1 MSEKRLEEIGDRLE
15 ALEMLSQ
22 SILAEIKLVKEA
34 LEAEN
39 NGRAIFAGRRYTL
52 SEL

>member
-1 MSEKRLEEIGDRLE
+1 MSGKSLEEIGDRLE

-39 NGRAIFAGRRYTL
+39 NNREIFAGRRYSL
-52 SEL
+52 SDL